1 MIILY
6 MIITFLLTE
15 SIGDAFLSLYN
26 MSLRP
31 EVGLK
36 PDLVLT
42 LAETALHCPSS
53 LHMSGNVLKEQDLD
67 LLSRISLRNT
77 LFQGDFWTL
86 TSLVGCGA
94 LYQPWFASA

>member
-1 MIILY
+1 

-31 EVGLK
+31 QVGLK

-53 LHMSGNVLKEQDLD
+53 LHIICQVTCSK
-67 LLSRISLRNT
+67 SRILIYYRGFRYET
-77 LFQGDFWTL
+77 LYSRVIFG
-86 TSLVGCGA
+86 
-94 LYQPWFASA
+94 P

>member
-15 SIGDAFLSLYN
+15 SIGDAFLSSSWFKARSGTHPRRDGAAL
-26 MSLRP
+26 SI
-31 EVGLK
+31 
-36 PDLVLT
+36 LT
-42 LAETALHCPSS
+42 AH
-53 LHMSGNVLKEQDLD
+53 HMSGNVLKEQDLD

-94 LYQPWFASA
+94 LYQPWFAPA